1 MIEGELRKMIVELAS
16 PVRYQLPLGEHRVCL
31 NDYLGQSIQL
41 HYQGEIACANCG
53 RLTKKS
59 YSQGFC
65 FVCMRKLA
73 QCDMCIMK
81 PETCHY
87 AAGTCREPEWGEAH
101 CMKPHVVYLANSS
114 GLKVG
119 ITRQTQVPTR
129 WIDQGA
135 SQALPI
141 MRVQTRLHSGL
152 VEVLLKQHVADKTD
166 WRKMLKGDPEV
177 RHLPAER
184 DRLLGETAHEL
195 QALEAE
201 LGADSIEYL
210 PDADV
215 VTIQYPVLE
224 YPKTIK
230 SHNFDKNPLV
240 EGRLLG
246 IKGQYLI
253 FDTGVINIRKFGSY
267 RVAFE
272 AEGAA

>member
-1 MIEGELRKMIVELAS
+1 
-16 PVRYQLPLGEHRVCL
+16 
-31 NDYLGQSIQL
+31 
-41 HYQGEIACANCG
+41 
-53 RLTKKS
+53 
-59 YSQGFC
+59 
-65 FVCMRKLA
+65 
-73 QCDMCIMK
+73 
-81 PETCHY
+81 
-87 AAGTCREPEWGEAH
+87 
-101 CMKPHVVYLANSS
+101 
-114 GLKVG
+114 
-119 ITRQTQVPTR
+119 
-129 WIDQGA
+129 
-135 SQALPI
+135 
-141 MRVQTRLHSGL
+141 
-152 VEVLLKQHVADKTD
+152 
-166 WRKMLKGDPEV
+166 MLKGDPEV
-177 RHLPAER
+177 RDLPAER
-184 DRLLGETAHEL
+184 DRLLGETEHEL

-240 EGRLLG
+240 EGRLMG